1 MVHMYESYSMIQAER
16 SQKEYRER
24 FKIWKEHKDF
34 IESKDSENLGFAMNL
49 NQFAH
54 LSPREWYGTD
64 FLLADAP
71 QVRDPYCSDQTSA
84 KYVFQISSCHDSSFT
99 KNNSAP
105 DNIDWRETGA
115 VLPVINQGSLGKS
128 AYFATTDT
136 VASIWY
142 RKTGHLVPLSVQQLS
157 DCSKNY
163 FDLYQFNYIIDA
175 KGYYDAN
182 MIIF

>member
-71 QVRDPYCSDQTSA
+71 QVRDPYWT
-84 KYVFQISSCHDSSFT
+84 VRT
-99 KNNSAP
+99 
-105 DNIDWRETGA
+105 RR
-115 VLPVINQGSLGKS
+115 VLNMNFR
-128 AYFATTDT
+128 Y
-136 VASIWY
+136 
-142 RKTGHLVPLSVQQLS
+142 HLVMTLALPKIILHQIALIGE
-157 DCSKNY
+157 KLAR
-163 FDLYQFNYIIDA
+163 FYQ
-175 KGYYDAN
+175 
-182 MIIF
+182 